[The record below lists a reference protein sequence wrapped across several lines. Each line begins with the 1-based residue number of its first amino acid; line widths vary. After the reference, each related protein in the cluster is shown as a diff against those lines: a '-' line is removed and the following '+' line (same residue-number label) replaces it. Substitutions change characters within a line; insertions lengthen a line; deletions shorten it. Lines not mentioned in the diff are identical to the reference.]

1 MVIFVILYVQN
12 CIQEHTKTIISG
24 KEMVCNR
31 ISYREW
37 FVLPEIYNCIL
48 NSSWCFLEHN
58 ILFSDINKT
67 IYALNLISNFYH
79 DNVQTL
85 LLPYHFEALTNEQI
99 KHRNVWI
106 FMAKIYSV
114 DFLLWFLTWFRY
126 LFKCKIYP
134 LSILIILLHTLTDC
148 CLMSSW

>member
-58 ILFSDINKT
+58 ILFSDIKKT

-79 DNVQTL
+79 DNVQTR
-85 LLPYHFEALTNEQI
+85 LLPSHFEALTNEQI

-106 FMAKIYSV
+106 FMAKIYTVLTSYY
-114 DFLLWFLTWFRY
+114 DFWPDLGTSSNVKFTLYRSWSSFYIRW
-126 LFKCKIYP
+126 
-134 LSILIILLHTLTDC
+134 LIVV
-148 CLMSSW
+148 